1 MCHTIDGHRW
11 PLGCPLINGL
21 MPSHTATDKRVEC
34 LPTLL
39 LTVERGSGLTPS
51 AHVQGWEEV
60 QADCICPT

>member
-21 MPSHTATDKRVEC
+21 MPSHTATDKRVE
-34 LPTLL
+34 
-39 LTVERGSGLTPS
+39 RGSGLTPS

-60 QADCICPT
+60 RADYICPT